1 MQCEHEGTDIEQAT
15 LNASTAS
22 LSASTRGRPFS
33 PSLWFGLGGAAIG
46 ILAWAI
52 LPGLVAREI
61 APASWQWPERLAART
76 LDLPRWEAGQRMMQ
90 SAAPE
95 SWRAIVAGDKIVT
108 ANRETI
114 EGCSKAAARARDTV
128 RCTITIKR
136 EERRGTE

>member
-1 MQCEHEGTDIEQAT
+1 
-15 LNASTAS
+15 
-22 LSASTRGRPFS
+22 
-33 PSLWFGLGGAAIG
+33 
-46 ILAWAI
+46 
-52 LPGLVAREI
+52 
-61 APASWQWPERLAART
+61 
-76 LDLPRWEAGQRMMQ
+76 MMQ

>member
-1 MQCEHEGTDIEQAT
+1 
-15 LNASTAS
+15 
-22 LSASTRGRPFS
+22 
-33 PSLWFGLGGAAIG
+33 
-46 ILAWAI
+46 
-52 LPGLVAREI
+52 
-61 APASWQWPERLAART
+61 
-76 LDLPRWEAGQRMMQ
+76 MMQ

-136 EERRGTE
+136 EEVSMAGRPPCYFGLLFW